1 MQHLLI
7 ARAWSYNT
15 LRETAQGK
23 QNMRGQQEHRAIIG
37 KEKNK
42 EKNPF
47 TYSLCIRRQRRWVRT
62 IRTDNIHF
70 NRLLFT
76 LS

>member
-15 LRETAQGK
+15 LRETPQGK
-23 QNMRGQQEHRAIIG
+23 PNMRGQQEHRAIIG

-42 EKNPF
+42 
-47 TYSLCIRRQRRWVRT
+47 
-62 IRTDNIHF
+62 
-70 NRLLFT
+70 
-76 LS
+76 